1 MFGKKRKITLYKR
14 VSMLVMFAVVVS
26 LLTEYGLIFV
36 VTDNMREQKRQE
48 SALVTATTLAE
59 LPQLK
64 AAVLSGNPN
73 YEMKSML
80 SSIGK
85 ATHSNIVIFDMEKRP
100 IFIQMN
106 SDSSDKF
113 VEDAKELAFSDKD
126 HYIDISSTRMQDFY
140 YDRISKDILD
150 ENNNRIGAVVVTEL
164 ISDFDVKQSYENLF
178 LIFLANLVGLI
189 IGILGC
195 AFLVNNI
202 KNILFGLEPEEIS
215 KLLEERSEMIN
226 SVQEG
231 VLCVDKEGFITL
243 INSSASHIFEY
254 AGLRPQNP
262 LGEHISKVYMT
273 DMKEVLTEGKP
284 QINQEEK
291 INNVTVLT
299 NQVPIKLHDDIVGA
313 ITTFRMKTEMEAI
326 AQQLTGVRAYADAL
340 RAQTHE
346 FMNKMHVILGLL
358 KMENYEEL
366 KDYVKNVAST
376 REDETRY
383 ILQRLKDPILS
394 GFILGKVSRAREL
407 DIEFSLTE
415 ESNIPDQIAPAYMDK
430 IIIIVGNLINNAF
443 EEVSHVY
450 DERIVLLTMVVLE
463 DDLFIVVEDSGG
475 GILKENIEKIFAKG
489 FSLKGENRGIGLHLV
504 KQTLDEFGGSIEVE
518 TREDEGTVFTVTMPY
533 IKK

>member
-1 MFGKKRKITLYKR
+1 MFGKKPRITLYKR
-14 VSMLVMFAVVVS
+14 VSLLVMFAVVVS
-26 LLTEYGLIFV
+26 LLTEYGLIFT
-36 VTDNMREQKRQE
+36 VTDNMREQRRQD
-48 SALVTATTLAE
+48 SAFVTASTLAE
-59 LPQLK
+59 LPNLK
-64 AAVLSGNPN
+64 EAIIHGIFNN
-73 YEMKSML
+73 EMESMI

-85 ATHSNIVIFDMEKRP
+85 ATHSNIIIFDRKKTPVFVRMEAP
-100 IFIQMN
+100 TDTFI
-106 SDSSDKF
+106 KEA
-113 VEDAKELAFSDKD
+113 EDLAFSENADF
-126 HYIDISSTRMQDFY
+126 IELSSTRLKDYY
-140 YDRISKDILD
+140 YDRVSQQVFD
-150 ENNNRIGAVVVTEL
+150 EEDNLIGAVVVAEL
-164 ISDFDVKQSYENLF
+164 VSDFEVKQSKENLL
-178 LIFLANLVGLI
+178 LIFLANFVGLI
-189 IGILGC
+189 VGILGC
-195 AFLVNNI
+195 AFVVSSI
-202 KNILFGLEPEEIS
+202 KETLFGLEPEEIS

-243 INSSASHIFEY
+243 INSSARHIFEY

-273 DMKEVLTEGKP
+273 DMKEVLEDGIP

-313 ITTFRMKTEMEAI
+313 ITTFRMKTEMEAL
-326 AQQLTGVRAYADAL
+326 AQQLTGVKTYADAL

-358 KMENYEEL
+358 KMENYVDL
-366 KDYVKNVAST
+366 KDYVKSVASA

-383 ILQRLKDPILS
+383 ITQRLKDPILS

-443 EEVSHVY
+443 EEVSHIY

-463 DDLFIVVEDSGG
+463 GDLFIVVEDSGN
-475 GILKENIEKIFAKG
+475 GITEENIQKIFKKG
-489 FSLKGENRGIGLHLV
+489 FSLKGDNRGIGLHLV

-518 TREDEGTVFTVTMPY
+518 SKEDEGTVFTVSMPY
-533 IKK
+533 MKK